1 MKKHEKVFSLL
12 MVLIFSI
19 SMLAG
24 CSNASSN
31 KDSESKGNASKDN
44 GNKQINILME
54 SVPDTEII
62 QKHIS
67 EFEEKTGIKVNI
79 ESISYSSMHEKLLTQ
94 MLGSTNAYD
103 VIVVDCY
110 WTGEFVEA
118 GWLEDLGSYIKKSGF
133 DTSAYIDSM
142 MDMVGEIDGTTY
154 MIPFYNYMMSL
165 VYRTD
170 VFEDEK
176 LKASYKAKYGKDF
189 TIPDTFEEYIEMCK
203 FITKDSNGE
212 MYGAVMQGLRP
223 DPIAVEWLNYLYTCG
238 GDFYDEAGNIII
250 NNEAAVKAL
259 NLYIDNINN
268 AAPKG
273 ATGFGFDEAF
283 NVFAQGD
290 AATYM
295 TYNWMVPKLNND
307 NESTVQGL
315 VDISAIPNGTSLN
328 AGWGW
333 AIPHNAPDKDA
344 SWEFLQWVES
354 FDMAKARALDGGSPT
369 REDVMKD
376 SEVLKAYPYLST
388 VLDIMKGSK
397 ILPVMADTP
406 KLVEVLG
413 RELSLAATNEKTS
426 QEALDTV
433 AEEMKSMK

>member
-1 MKKHEKVFSLL
+1 MKKIQKVISLL
-12 MVLIFSI
+12 MILIFTV
-19 SMLAG
+19 SMMAG
-24 CSNASSN
+24 CSSKASN
-31 KDSESKGNASKDN
+31 NDTESKKDT
-44 GNKQINILME
+44 GKKEINILME

-62 QKHIS
+62 VNHLA
-67 EFEEKTGIKVNI
+67 EFEEKTGIKVNV

-110 WTGEFVEA
+110 WVGEFVEA
-118 GWLEDLGSYIKKSGF
+118 GWLEDLGSYIDKSKF

-142 MDMVGEIDGTTY
+142 MEMVGNVNGTTY

-170 VFEDEK
+170 IFENAD
-176 LKASYKAKYGKDF
+176 LKASYKAAYGKDF
-189 TIPDTFEEYIEMCK
+189 AMPDTFEEYIEMCK
-203 FITKDSNGE
+203 FITKESNGE

-238 GDFYDEAGNIII
+238 GDFYDEAGNITI

-259 NLYIDNINN
+259 DLYIDNINN

-273 ATGFGFDEAF
+273 ATGYGFDEAF

-315 VDISAIPNGTSLN
+315 VDISPIPEGISLN

-333 AIPHNAPDKDA
+333 AIPYNAPDKDA
-344 SWEFLQWVES
+344 SWEFIQWVES
-354 FDMAKARALDGGSPT
+354 FDIAKARALDGGSPT

-376 SEVLKAYPYLST
+376 AEVLKKYPYLAT
-388 VLDIMKGSK
+388 VLDIMKDSK

-413 RELSLAATNEKTS
+413 RELSLAVTNEKTS
-426 QEALDTV
+426 QQALDTV